1 MTYIKNIMG
10 TIKSTLYENF
20 IFIYSLLFITII
32 PEIIMKI
39 NYIGYYQK
47 IGKKIEFVSHSL
59 LCLIFFLGIFTLFT
73 LLCRRIKFSWI
84 RRVLYCI
91 FSGVIIISDIFGI
104 YITYMYK
111 SNITPAFIIPILETT
126 YSEASEYIATYIS
139 VINLAAII
147 IPILVIYGICYL
159 IKSKIS
165 SKNTFFK
172 VCTYLACIGWICGI
186 VFIAKNT
193 MSHYAMPVQSI
204 YYSMKDAVSQREEL
218 ENLER
223 YTNEQNENLTIQHV
237 GKGIPNIVLIVG
249 ESENRNHMHLYG
261 YDRDTTPSLD
271 QLANNHKI
279 AVFTDVVSPHAYT
292 TASLSEIY
300 SLHHYENPDKWYNT
314 LNLIDILKKAGYHTS
329 WLSNQESSGN
339 WVSVANFLANRNDY
353 KEYTYLRDST
363 SDLYDSYDEKL
374 FPIIDK
380 VKSQN
385 TSDKQFYTIHLMGS
399 HASYDRRLPPNWRK
413 FELEPTNTK
422 ADFERNAYD
431 DTVLYNDYILTQ
443 IFKKF
448 DDTDTLIIYISD
460 HGESVYE
467 KDSKLIGHGDGQL
480 NRYMLEIPMIMYGT
494 DTFKEHHPELWKKI
508 LEAQHRPYMTD
519 DLPHT
524 IMDLL
529 DIRVNGF
536 DASRSIIN
544 SQFNSNR
551 NRVIQG
557 HDYNNY
563 YKIMTNDNL

>member
-1 MTYIKNIMG
+1 MRRIREGLNSIKE
-10 TIKSTLYENF
+10 TLHSNF
-20 IFIYSLLFITII
+20 IVIYSLLFITII
-32 PEIIMKI
+32 PEIIMKV

-47 IGKKIEFVSHSL
+47 FGKKLEFIAHSL
-59 LCLIFFLGIFTLFT
+59 LCLCLYLFIFTLFSYI
-73 LLCRRIKFSWI
+73 CNRIKIIWLRKI
-84 RRVLYCI
+84 LYYI
-91 FSGVIIISDIFGI
+91 FSFLVILSDVVGI
-104 YITYMYK
+104 YIAYMYK

-126 YSEASEYIATYIS
+126 YSEAIEYISTYIS
-139 VINLAAII
+139 VANSIV
-147 IPILVIYGICYL
+147 ILILLLIYGLCYY
-159 IKSKIS
+159 IKTKINSKSK
-165 SKNTFFK
+165 FFT
-172 VCTYLACIGWICGI
+172 VSTVFMCIGCICSI

-193 MSHYAMPVQSI
+193 MKNYAMPVQSV
-204 YYSMKDAVSQREEL
+204 YYAMKDAIQQREEL
-218 ENLER
+218 ENFDKL
-223 YTNEQNENLTIQHV
+223 TNAKNENLVVQHV
-237 GKGIPNIVLIVG
+237 GKGIPNIVFIIG

-261 YDRDTTPSLD
+261 YDRDTTPELD
-271 QLANNHKI
+271 QFAKNQKI

-399 HASYDRRLPPNWRK
+399 HASYDRRVPPNWRK
-413 FELEPTNTK
+413 FELEPTDTK

-480 NRYMLEIPMIMYGT
+480 NRHMLEIPMIMYGT
-494 DTFKEHHPELWKKI
+494 DRFKENHPELWNKI

-529 DIRVNGF
+529 DIRVDGYE
-536 DASRSIIN
+536 DRRSIIN
-544 SQFNSNR
+544 SNFNINR
-551 NRVIQG
+551 NRIINEK
-557 HDYNNY
+557 DYNNY
-563 YKIMTNDNL
+563 YDEL

>member
-1 MTYIKNIMG
+1 MRRIREGLNSIKE
-10 TIKSTLYENF
+10 TLHSNF
-20 IFIYSLLFITII
+20 IVIYSLLFITII
-32 PEIIMKI
+32 PEIIMKV

-47 IGKKIEFVSHSL
+47 FGKKLEFIAHSL
-59 LCLIFFLGIFTLFT
+59 LCLCLYLFIFTLFSYI
-73 LLCRRIKFSWI
+73 CNRIKIIWLRKI
-84 RRVLYCI
+84 LYYI
-91 FSGVIIISDIFGI
+91 FSFLVILSDVVGI
-104 YITYMYK
+104 YIAYMYK

-126 YSEASEYIATYIS
+126 YSEAIEYISTYIS
-139 VINLAAII
+139 VANSIV
-147 IPILVIYGICYL
+147 ILILLLIYGLCYY
-159 IKSKIS
+159 IKTKINSKSK
-165 SKNTFFK
+165 FFT
-172 VCTYLACIGWICGI
+172 VSTVFMCIGCICSI

-193 MSHYAMPVQSI
+193 MKNYAMPVQSV
-204 YYSMKDAVSQREEL
+204 YYAMKDAIQQREEL
-218 ENLER
+218 ENFDKL
-223 YTNEQNENLTIQHV
+223 TNAKNENLVVQHV
-237 GKGIPNIVLIVG
+237 GKGIPNIVFIIG

-261 YDRDTTPSLD
+261 YDRDTTPELD
-271 QLANNHKI
+271 QFAKNQKI

-399 HASYDRRLPPNWRK
+399 HASYDRRVPPNWRK
-413 FELEPTNTK
+413 FELEPTDTK

-480 NRYMLEIPMIMYGT
+480 NRHMLEIPMIMYGT
-494 DTFKEHHPELWKKI
+494 DRFKENHPELWNKI

-529 DIRVNGF
+529 DIRVDGYE
-536 DASRSIIN
+536 DRRSIIN
-544 SQFNSNR
+544 SNFNINR
-551 NRVIQG
+551 NRIINEK
-557 HDYNNY
+557 DYNNY
-563 YKIMTNDNL
+563 YKKNINDNF

>member
-1 MTYIKNIMG
+1 
-10 TIKSTLYENF
+10 
-20 IFIYSLLFITII
+20 
-32 PEIIMKI
+32 MKI

-73 LLCRRIKFSWI
+73 LLCSRIKLSWL
-84 RRVLYCI
+84 RRLLYCI
-91 FSGVIIISDIFGI
+91 FSGVIIISDILGI

-139 VINLAAII
+139 VINLASII

-159 IKSKIS
+159 IKSKIN
-165 SKNTFFK
+165 SKHTFFK
-172 VCTYLACIGWICGI
+172 ICTYLACIGWICGI

-193 MSHYAMPVQSI
+193 MSHYAMPIQSI
-204 YYSMKDAVSQREEL
+204 YYSMKDAVQQREEL

-223 YTNEQNENLTIQHV
+223 YTNEQNENLTVQHV
-237 GKGIPNIVLIVG
+237 GKGIPNIVFIVG

-261 YDRDTTPSLD
+261 YDRDTTPGLD
-271 QLANNHKI
+271 QLAKNQKI

-385 TSDKQFYTIHLMGS
+385 TNDKQFYTIHLMGS
-399 HASYDRRLPPNWRK
+399 HASYDRRVPPNWRK
-413 FELEPTNTK
+413 FQLEPTNSK
-422 ADFERNAYD
+422 ADSERNAYD
-431 DTVLYNDYILTQ
+431 DSVLYNDYILTQ

-494 DTFKEHHPELWKKI
+494 DTFKENHPELWKKI

-544 SQFNSNR
+544 YQFNSNR

>member
-1 MTYIKNIMG
+1 MRRIREGVNSIKE
-10 TIKSTLYENF
+10 TLHSNF
-20 IFIYSLLFITII
+20 IVIYSLLFITII
-32 PEIIMKI
+32 PEIIMKV

-47 IGKKIEFVSHSL
+47 FGKKLEFIAHSL
-59 LCLIFFLGIFTLFT
+59 LCLCLYLFIFTLFSYI
-73 LLCRRIKFSWI
+73 CNRIKIIWLRKI
-84 RRVLYCI
+84 LYYI
-91 FSGVIIISDIFGI
+91 FSFLVILSDVVGI
-104 YITYMYK
+104 YIAYMYK

-126 YSEASEYIATYIS
+126 YSEAIEYISTYIS
-139 VINLAAII
+139 VANSIV
-147 IPILVIYGICYL
+147 ILILLLIYGLCYY
-159 IKSKIS
+159 IKTKINSKSK
-165 SKNTFFK
+165 FFT
-172 VCTYLACIGWICGI
+172 VSTVFMCIGCICSI

-193 MSHYAMPVQSI
+193 MKNYAMPVQSV
-204 YYSMKDAVSQREEL
+204 YYAMKDAIQQREEL
-218 ENLER
+218 ENFDKL
-223 YTNEQNENLTIQHV
+223 TNAKNENLVVQHV
-237 GKGIPNIVLIVG
+237 GKGIPNIVFIIG

-261 YDRDTTPSLD
+261 YDRDTTPELD
-271 QLANNHKI
+271 QFAKNQKI

-399 HASYDRRLPPNWRK
+399 HASYDRRVPPNWRK
-413 FELEPTNTK
+413 FELEPTDTK

-480 NRYMLEIPMIMYGT
+480 NRHMLEIPMIMYGT
-494 DTFKEHHPELWKKI
+494 DRFKENHPELWNKI

-529 DIRVNGF
+529 DIRVDGYE
-536 DASRSIIN
+536 DRRSIIN
-544 SQFNSNR
+544 SNFNINR
-551 NRVIQG
+551 NRIINEK
-557 HDYNNY
+557 DYNNY
-563 YKIMTNDNL
+563 YDEL

>member
-1 MTYIKNIMG
+1 MKN
-10 TIKSTLYENF
+10 
-20 IFIYSLLFITII
+20 
-32 PEIIMKI
+32 
-39 NYIGYYQK
+39 
-47 IGKKIEFVSHSL
+47 
-59 LCLIFFLGIFTLFT
+59 
-73 LLCRRIKFSWI
+73 
-84 RRVLYCI
+84 
-91 FSGVIIISDIFGI
+91 
-104 YITYMYK
+104 
-111 SNITPAFIIPILETT
+111 
-126 YSEASEYIATYIS
+126 
-139 VINLAAII
+139 
-147 IPILVIYGICYL
+147 
-159 IKSKIS
+159 
-165 SKNTFFK
+165 
-172 VCTYLACIGWICGI
+172 
-186 VFIAKNT
+186 
-193 MSHYAMPVQSI
+193 YAMPVQSV
-204 YYSMKDAVSQREEL
+204 YYAMKDAIQQREEL
-218 ENLER
+218 ENFDKL
-223 YTNEQNENLTIQHV
+223 TNAKNENLVVQHV
-237 GKGIPNIVLIVG
+237 GKGIPNIVFIIG

-261 YDRDTTPSLD
+261 YDRDTTPELD
-271 QLANNHKI
+271 QFAKNQKI

-399 HASYDRRLPPNWRK
+399 HASYDRRVPPNWRK
-413 FELEPTNTK
+413 FELEPTDTK

-480 NRYMLEIPMIMYGT
+480 NRHMLEIPMIMYGT
-494 DTFKEHHPELWKKI
+494 DRFKENHPELWNKI

-529 DIRVNGF
+529 DIRVDGYE
-536 DASRSIIN
+536 DRRSIIN
-544 SQFNSNR
+544 SNFNINR
-551 NRVIQG
+551 NRIINEK
-557 HDYNNY
+557 DYNNY
-563 YKIMTNDNL
+563 YDEL

>member
-1 MTYIKNIMG
+1 MRRIREGLNSIKE
-10 TIKSTLYENF
+10 TLHSNF
-20 IFIYSLLFITII
+20 IVIYSLLFITII
-32 PEIIMKI
+32 PEIIMKV

-47 IGKKIEFVSHSL
+47 FGKKLEFIAHSL
-59 LCLIFFLGIFTLFT
+59 LCLCLYLFIFTLFSYI
-73 LLCRRIKFSWI
+73 CNRIKIIWLRKI
-84 RRVLYCI
+84 LYYI
-91 FSGVIIISDIFGI
+91 FSFLVILSDVVGI
-104 YITYMYK
+104 YIAYMYK

-126 YSEASEYIATYIS
+126 YSEAIEYISTYIS
-139 VINLAAII
+139 VANSIV
-147 IPILVIYGICYL
+147 ILILLLIYGLCYY
-159 IKSKIS
+159 IKTKINSKSK
-165 SKNTFFK
+165 FFT
-172 VCTYLACIGWICGI
+172 VSTVFMCIGCICSI

-193 MSHYAMPVQSI
+193 MKNYAMPVQSV
-204 YYSMKDAVSQREEL
+204 YYAMKDAIQQREEL
-218 ENLER
+218 ENFDKL
-223 YTNEQNENLTIQHV
+223 TNAKNENLVVQHV
-237 GKGIPNIVLIVG
+237 GKGIPNIVFIIG

-261 YDRDTTPSLD
+261 YDRDTTPELD
-271 QLANNHKI
+271 QFAKNQKI

-399 HASYDRRLPPNWRK
+399 HASYDRRVPPNWRK
-413 FELEPTNTK
+413 FELEPTDTK

-467 KDSKLIGHGDGQL
+467 KDSKPIGHGDGQL
-480 NRYMLEIPMIMYGT
+480 NRHMLEIPMIMYGT
-494 DTFKEHHPELWKKI
+494 DRFKENHPELWNKI

-529 DIRVNGF
+529 DIRVDGYE
-536 DASRSIIN
+536 DRRSIIN
-544 SQFNSNR
+544 SNFNINR
-551 NRVIQG
+551 NRIINEK
-557 HDYNNY
+557 DYNNY
-563 YKIMTNDNL
+563 YKKNINDNF